1 MSKGLILMVKCVSI
15 KLGNAYV
22 IHIGQV
28 EIAKF
33 WFEKKGESHSILSEE
48 EAKSLANDMASFFN
62 QKYDMSK
69 LDDKV
74 YKESDEEMVKLL
86 SKMAELID

>member
-1 MSKGLILMVKCVSI
+1 MVKCVAI

-28 EIAKF
+28 EIVKF

-48 EAKSLANDMASFFN
+48 ETKNLANDMASFFN